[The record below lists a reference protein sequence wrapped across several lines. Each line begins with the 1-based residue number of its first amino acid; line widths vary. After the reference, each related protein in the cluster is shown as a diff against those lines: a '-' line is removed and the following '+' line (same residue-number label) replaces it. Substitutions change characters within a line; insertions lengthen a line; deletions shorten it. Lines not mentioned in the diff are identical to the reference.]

1 MNGDNAT
8 TGPEPSLFGVWESNI
23 NSILPDDPE
32 LSDHAGNN
40 YFRGLLCKVY
50 KVGSSP
56 K

>member
-1 MNGDNAT
+1 
-8 TGPEPSLFGVWESNI
+8 VWESNI

-50 KVGSSP
+50 KAT
-56 K
+56 